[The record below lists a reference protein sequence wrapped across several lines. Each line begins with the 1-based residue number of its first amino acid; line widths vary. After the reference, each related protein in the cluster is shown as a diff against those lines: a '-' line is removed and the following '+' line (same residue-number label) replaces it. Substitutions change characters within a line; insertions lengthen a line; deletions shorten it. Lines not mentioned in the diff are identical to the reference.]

1 MLTHELAGR
10 ILRRIG
16 IDDDYSLIE
25 LKQHNHVYRIE
36 TDMETFFLKTYTK
49 DWYGHNVAG
58 TSYCVDHEVAAW
70 KVLASNGLATPD
82 VVLAEFS
89 CDNEFNRPFL
99 LTRMLPGKPLTIY
112 LRDAGQDDF
121 RQLLTNIGQYM
132 AAMHRICFPY
142 PGYITS
148 IGLNAPPDPNG
159 WQHLIW
165 TIEQFNRDARQVWN
179 DDRQSISV
187 RLVEE
192 AEAYF
197 RIYGVALADEY
208 AIPRFTHGDCHASQ
222 FFLDFDGSKWQVTG
236 VVDMEVSS
244 GGDCGNDLLKFGLEM
259 SALFPAATKWWE
271 PFFEG
276 YGREPNFELM
286 RLRMLAIPHFGYSYA
301 WPGTREQ
308 ILSHVLKSHGWQS
321 LYDLKSLG

>member
-1 MLTHELAGR
+1 MLTHELAGQ

-16 IDDDYSLIE
+16 IHDDYSLSE

-36 TDMETFFLKTYTK
+36 TNQETFFLKTYTK
-49 DWYGHNVAG
+49 DWYGGNVAG

-70 KVLASNGLATPD
+70 KILASSGLATPD

-99 LTRMLPGKPLTIY
+99 LTRMLQGKPLTAH
-112 LRDAGQDDF
+112 LHDASQDTF
-121 RQLLTNIGQYM
+121 RQLLTTVGEYM
-132 AAMHRICFPY
+132 AAMHQIRFPY

-148 IGLNAPPDPNG
+148 IGLNDPLEPNS
-159 WQHLIW
+159 WQHPIW
-165 TIEQFNRDARQVWN
+165 TIEQFERDARQTWEE
-179 DDRQSISV
+179 DSQSIPV

-192 AEAYF
+192 AEAHF
-197 RIYGVALADEY
+197 RTHISALAEDY
-208 AIPRFTHGDCHASQ
+208 AIPHFTHGDCHASQ
-222 FFLDFDGSKWQVTG
+222 FFLDFDGRNWRVTG

-244 GGDCGNDLLKFGLEM
+244 GGDCGNDLVKFGLEM
-259 SALFPAATKWWE
+259 AALFPAATKWWE

-286 RLRMLAIPHFGYSYA
+286 KLRMLAIPHFGYSYA

-308 ILSHVLKSHGWQS
+308 IFSHVLKARDWEP
-321 LYDLKSLG
+321 LYDLKPLS